1 MFRREVLRMNDHLA
15 IRKAQIGSLRWMRRA
30 AEAET

>member
-15 IRKAQIGSLRWMRRA
+15 IRKAQIGSLRWMRWHFDIG
-30 AEAET
+30 